1 MDELPRA
8 SPTPGRA
15 RGWQC
20 LDLLSGGQL
29 PEPFRAAG
37 KAMLDPDR
45 DLSVS
50 PVKPDTM
57 SAQTLRAVLHDCVAP
72 VTVAHCLHARV
83 KIITNRKQAL
93 GICHGSIGEI
103 VAYEPDGTPVVRLE
117 NHVLPAGVE
126 RGAFGLRNAGATS
139 IEVLCPPVPFTARL
153 LAHPGL
159 QAVRTQVPFVLG
171 WADTIH
177 MSQSLSVSE
186 AVLDLAECFEPGMVN
201 TAISRVP
208 DKASLFIKSFT
219 LSRIVADPLALSKKR
234 GWERL

>member
-1 MDELPRA
+1 
-8 SPTPGRA
+8 
-15 RGWQC
+15 
-20 LDLLSGGQL
+20 
-29 PEPFRAAG
+29 
-37 KAMLDPDR
+37 
-45 DLSVS
+45 
-50 PVKPDTM
+50 
-57 SAQTLRAVLHDCVAP
+57 
-72 VTVAHCLHARV
+72 
-83 KIITNRKQAL
+83 
-93 GICHGSIGEI
+93 

-126 RGAFGLRNAGATS
+126 RGAFGLRNAGATW

-159 QAVRTQVPFVLG
+159 QAVRTQVPFVVG

-201 TAISRVP
+201 TAINRVP

-219 LSRIVADPLALSKKR
+219 PSRIIADPLALSKNR